1 MLPATTSTRLLI
13 EYVRDGTTAR
23 YTYRDR
29 GALWTKS
36 VGSDV
41 TEYEYDVWGNLR
53 SVDLPESV
61 DPGAADIEYTIDG
74 QNRRVGKWRNGEL
87 VQELLYQDQLNPVAV
102 RDRADGSSSW
112 TTKRFVYASRPNVP
126 DFMVVNESDTY
137 RL

>member
-1 MLPATTSTRLLI
+1 M
-13 EYVRDGTTAR
+13 
-23 YTYRDR
+23 
-29 GALWTKS
+29 
-36 VGSDV
+36 
-41 TEYEYDVWGNLR
+41 TEYAYDVWGNLR

-102 RDRADGSSSW
+102 RDRAGASSPW

-126 DFMVVNESDTY
+126 DFMVVNETDTY
-137 RL
+137 RLLVDQV